1 MADANDRFAWLPET
15 PPRSRAEFQ
24 PWLDKAAASEDPL
37 YSRRPSEDLNQT
49 EANPAIGTRQE
60 DIWADTERLCSVH
73 FWFLRT
79 M

>member
-1 MADANDRFAWLPET
+1 MSMSL
-15 PPRSRAEFQ
+15 AEYLGLFGFTT
-24 PWLDKAAASEDPL
+24 ASEDPL